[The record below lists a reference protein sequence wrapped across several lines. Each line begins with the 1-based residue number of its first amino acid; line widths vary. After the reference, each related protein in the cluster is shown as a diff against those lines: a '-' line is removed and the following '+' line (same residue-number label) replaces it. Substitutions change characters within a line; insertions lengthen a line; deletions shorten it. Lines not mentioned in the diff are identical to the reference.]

1 MNTEASM
8 NSPSKS
14 ITVAVVIL
22 AAGMAL
28 FTVSLFMT
36 DFFRLK
42 TLIYTPNIYMTEEIL
57 IEQMGL
63 AKGKNLVFLMSE
75 HSLEQQLMT
84 HPFIEKAE
92 VSKILPSGIELNLTY
107 RTPFLSIYNSGF
119 YILLDESLR
128 VLGVDDSPPE
138 AVGVS
143 GFRFKEFKIGEK
155 IKVENQSILDHTVD
169 LVFLMKKSHLT
180 FTNMI
185 EYEDGSV
192 QIQTEDGI
200 KGSFGE
206 VENVER
212 RFNNFVVIYENLKEK
227 GTSTGLIDV
236 STEGLPTF
244 KPFDQ

>member
-1 MNTEASM
+1 MNMEASM

-14 ITVAVVIL
+14 ITVVVVIL
-22 AAGMAL
+22 AACMAL

-42 TLIYTPNIYMTEEIL
+42 TLIYTPNVYMTEEIL
-57 IEQMGL
+57 VEQMGL
-63 AKGKNLVFLMSE
+63 TKGKNLVFLMSE
-75 HSLEQQLMT
+75 HSLEQQLVT

-92 VSKILPSGIELNLTY
+92 VSKIFPSGIELTLTY

-128 VLGVDDSPPE
+128 VLGVDEAPPE

-155 IKVENQSILDHTVD
+155 IKVENQSILERTVD

-192 QIQTEDGI
+192 LIQTEDGI

-212 RFNNFVVIYENLKEK
+212 RFNNFVVIYENLKEN
-227 GTSTGLIDV
+227 GTTTGLIDV